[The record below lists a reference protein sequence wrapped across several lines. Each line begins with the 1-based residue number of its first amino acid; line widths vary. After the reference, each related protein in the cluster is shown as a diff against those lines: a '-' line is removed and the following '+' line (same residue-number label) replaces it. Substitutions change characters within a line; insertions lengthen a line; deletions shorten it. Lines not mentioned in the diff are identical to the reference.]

1 MALQALG
8 LQGSSPAFIMH
19 RVLLLCL
26 AAVVCANSPPLERTI
41 KLDWENFKQTY
52 NKTYKTAAEE
62 FSRYQIFREKS
73 NLIAK
78 HNKKYSEGLVS
89 YFLGINQFADMN
101 HEEIEKMTSCVFE
114 GPSDNS
120 YSTFVPPP
128 YADIPEAVDWR
139 QKGAVTPVKD
149 QLRGCGSCWA
159 FSTTGAV
166 EGQNFLKTGKLVS
179 LSEQNLID
187 CSKKY
192 RNHGCKGGH
201 RRNAMKYII
210 ENGGIDTE
218 ESYPYE
224 AVEGTCRFSRK
235 DIGATLRGY
244 QRLPR
249 GSEQALN
256 VAVATKGPVSVAIN
270 AKEDG
275 FRLYEGG
282 VYDDPKC
289 KKTSLNHTVLIVGYG
304 KQNGKNYW
312 LVKNSWGSQWGLK
325 GYILMV
331 RGKNQCGIANVAV
344 IPLA

>member
-89 YFLGINQFADMN
+89 YFLGINQFADM
-101 HEEIEKMTSCVFE
+101 
-114 GPSDNS
+114 
-120 YSTFVPPP
+120 
-128 YADIPEAVDWR
+128 
-139 QKGAVTPVKD
+139 
-149 QLRGCGSCWA
+149 
-159 FSTTGAV
+159 TGAV

-249 GSEQALN
+249 GSEQALK